1 MSDSS
6 DDEEKRAN
14 RKAKSALD
22 VQRLQIEKLMS
33 DPVCSK
39 FCKLLKMKK
48 KFLEYL
54 LF

>member
-33 DPVCSK
+33 DPVFYK
-39 FCKLLKMKK
+39 LFYLLKMKN
-48 KFLEYL
+48 FS
-54 LF
+54 